1 MVRLLA
7 NVQGF
12 TAGISQAQAATTRL
26 GTQFRGESETVGRGL
41 TGIGLAA
48 AAGVGVAIAKFAE
61 FDQSMSYV
69 QAATHESAANMG
81 LLRDAALEAGA
92 TTVFS
97 ATESANAIEELAKAG
112 ISTAEIMGGGLT
124 GALDLAAAGGLGV
137 ADAAAIAATAMT
149 QFGVAGS
156 DVPHIADLLAAGA
169 GKAQGSVEELAAAL
183 NQGGLVA
190 SQTGLSIEETTG
202 TLAAFA
208 SAGLIGSDAGTS
220 FKSMLQRLTPQSAE
234 AKEKMDELGISA
246 YDAQGQFIGMEKFA
260 GNLQQ
265 SLKDLTPEARN
276 SALGVIFGSD
286 AVRAASVIYNQGAEG
301 IADWTD
307 KVDDT
312 GYAAET
318 AAMRLDNLSGD
329 VEALGGAFDTALIQT
344 GSGGNDVLRDM
355 IQALTGL
362 IDGYNALPAPVQSG
376 LLAVGAL
383 VAVIG
388 LAGGAFLLAVPKIVE
403 FRLALATLNTA
414 FPAVAGAARGVMG
427 VLAGPWGIA
436 IGIAVAALTMFGAS
450 QAEAAAQTEALAG
463 TMDSASG
470 RITDATRDMVK
481 GNLAAQQSF
490 LWMNNGSAYDAAE
503 KLGISLDVATAAALG
518 NADALEEVSKQTL
531 VTKMSNA
538 ELADALKRT
547 GLNTYEYETAAK
559 LLNDTVKGS
568 ASSIEDA
575 TEAAKQKQE
584 ADEGATES
592 TEAQTQSL
600 EELAGV
606 ASDTTDSISDLAE
619 EIRNFGS
626 AQFDLEETTVALYDA
641 LRGLQENLDSGSAS
655 LDVTTQAGSDTANS
669 LLAAAR
675 AANENAAAIAAV
687 GGTTEQIS
695 GALDAGRQ
703 RIIDARMALGESRD
717 AAERYA
723 NQLIATPTAVSTAVT
738 LTGADA
744 AVANLDRVKQAMREV
759 IELVGRMPLF
769 GGSSGGSQDGRASV
783 AQANGGVLDFY
794 ANGGLRENHVA
805 QIAPAGSWRVW
816 GEPETGGESYI
827 PLAPSKRSRSLDIWG
842 ETGRRLGVP
851 GFAEG
856 GYVSG
861 PAFAAPAATISAQSS
876 DRPIY
881 MDNKLFGVMREL
893 ANGEAQIVVSETLAQ
908 QKQAGS
914 SGFRTGN

>member
-12 TAGISQAQAATTRL
+12 TAGMSQAQAATTRL
-26 GTQFRGESETVGRGL
+26 GTQFRGESETVGRAL

-61 FDQSMSYV
+61 FDQSMSFV
-69 QAATHESAANMG
+69 QAATHESAANME

-112 ISTAEIMGGGLT
+112 ISTAQIMGGGLT
-124 GALDLAAAGGLGV
+124 GSLDLAAAGGLGV

-156 DVPHIADLLAAGA
+156 EVPHIADLLAAGA

-234 AKEKMDELGISA
+234 AKAKMDELGISA
-246 YDAQGQFIGMEKFA
+246 YDAQGQFIGMEQFA

-265 SLKDLTPEARN
+265 ALKDLTPEARN

-286 AVRAASVIYNQGAEG
+286 AVRAASVIYNEGAEG
-301 IADWTD
+301 IAEWTD
-307 KVDDT
+307 KVDDS

-318 AAMRLDNLSGD
+318 AAMRLDNLAGD

-344 GSGGNDVLRDM
+344 GSMANDFLRAN
-355 IQALTGL
+355 IQL
-362 IDGYNALPAPVQSG
+362 ITSMVDVYNSLPAPVQG
-376 LLAVGAL
+376 GVLAVGAL

-403 FRLALATLNTA
+403 FRLALGTLSSA

-427 VLAGPWGIA
+427 VLGGPWGIA
-436 IGIAVAALTMFGAS
+436 ITLAITALSMFGAS
-450 QAEAAAQTEALAG
+450 QIDAAAKA
-463 TMDSASG
+463 DSYADTIDKVNG
-470 RITDATRDMVK
+470 RITDSTREMVQK
-481 GNLAAQQSF
+481 NLTASDSF
-490 LWMNNGSAYDAAE
+490 AWIKNTFDGSAYDAAK
-503 KLGISLDVATAAALG
+503 KLGLSLTDVTDAALG
-518 NADALEEVSKQTL
+518 NVEALERLNKATANF
-531 VTKMSNA
+531 VTGGEEAEKMREKAGLS
-538 ELADALKRT
+538 EGEYLKAIMAVDSAIS
-547 GLNTYEYETAAK
+547 GES
-559 LLNDTVKGS
+559 GS
-568 ASSIEDA
+568 VERAIEI
-575 TEAAKQKQE
+575 AKQKQE
-584 ADEGATES
+584 ADKKSSAS
-592 TEAQTQSL
+592 TEDNATSL
-600 EELAGV
+600 EQLAGV
-606 ASDTTDSISDLAE
+606 ANTTSTAVSDLAD

-626 AQFDLEETTVALYDA
+626 AQFDVEESTVALYDA
-641 LRGLQENLDSGSAS
+641 FRDLQENLDSGSAS

-669 LLAAAR
+669 LLGAAR

-687 GGTTEQIS
+687 GGTTEQIA

-703 RIIDARMALGESRD
+703 RIIDARMALGESREAATKYAD
-717 AAERYA
+717 A
-723 NQLIATPTAVSTAVT
+723 LIATPAAVQTTVT
-738 LTGADA
+738 LTGIA
-744 AVANLDRVKQAMREV
+744 AAQAQIDEYIRQNQNRVIN
-759 IELVGRMPLF
+759 IEYRATLPDLNGPASGSGRPGLA
-769 GGSSGGSQDGRASV
+769 SGGYTGDG
-783 AQANGGVLDFY
+783 GKHD
-794 ANGGLRENHVA
+794 
-805 QIAPAGSWRVW
+805 IAPYNLHR
-816 GEPETGGESYI
+816 GEYVNNKESTAKPGNRRALEFMNSGG
-827 PLAPSKRSRSLDIWG
+827 DIAEFQSG
-842 ETGRRLGVP
+842 FADGGFVP
-851 GFAEG
+851 TRAEG

-861 PAFAAPAATISAQSS
+861 PVSQAAPYMVAAPQQSG
-876 DRPIY
+876 
-881 MDNKLFGVMREL
+881 GVFQGNLYLSSGEFLGMVRGEL
-893 ANGEAQIVVSETLAQ
+893 AQADTNQRVSLENGL
-908 QKQAGS
+908 G
-914 SGFRTGN
+914 R